1 MRKSIVL
8 ALFAL
13 LAISVTAQQSDK
25 TKKSQAESV
34 ARVISMPKTEWL
46 PAYNKVVVEGP
57 INVVFKYAA
66 SSESLKII
74 YDQKGSTTSRFRA
87 GVDKKGVLTISERND
102 NKDSEVM
109 TEVTVWYNT
118 LEDISVSGSTA
129 IFEDAV
135 SSQLF
140 DLKVRSGA
148 TVSIAIDALDALV
161 ECTGKSRLEISGQS
175 RYFKLAISTAKMNG
189 YGLKTVAANI
199 DASHEA
205 EVRLSVSERLEAITS
220 TSAKL
225 YYKGEPAILRK
236 KNSLFGG
243 EITSVSE

>member
-25 TKKSQAESV
+25 TKSQAESV

-57 INVVFKYAA
+57 INVVFKYA

-102 NKDSEVM
+102 NKDSEIM

-129 IFEDAV
+129 IFEDTV

-148 TVSIAIDALDALV
+148 TVSIAVDALDALV

-189 YGLKTVAANI
+189 FGLKTVAANI

>member
-1 MRKSIVL
+1 M
-8 ALFAL
+8 
-13 LAISVTAQQSDK
+13 
-25 TKKSQAESV
+25 
-34 ARVISMPKTEWL
+34 
-46 PAYNKVVVEGP
+46 
-57 INVVFKYAA
+57 
-66 SSESLKII
+66 
-74 YDQKGSTTSRFRA
+74 
-87 GVDKKGVLTISERND
+87 LTISERND
-102 NKDSEVM
+102 SKDSDAVI
-109 TEVTVWYNT
+109 EVTVWYNT

-129 IFEDAV
+129 IFEDTV

-148 TVSIAIDALDALV
+148 TVSIAVDALDALV

-189 YGLKTVAANI
+189 FGLKTVAANI